1 MTFDDES
8 EAPTRRKCEL
18 WESPKLCQRL
28 NNAKEGLFGARRRPL
43 LRCLGSGDQL
53 LAESGRTPGRMV
65 HNIALLMPRRNPP
78 GRTGRPPPR
87 PGPKS
92 DRRPDRPDHSPGR
105 PPDRPP
111 DRPGGRPGEPQ
122 PAGLVWLYGIHAVQ
136 AALANPARRPHRLLL
151 TPETARNWPNNPGWP
166 APRQVDRAEL
176 ERALPPGAV
185 HQGAALQ
192 AAPLPELGLEDC
204 LFSAGPRALF
214 VVLDQVTDP
223 HNVGAI
229 LRSAAAFAVDA
240 VILPDR
246 NTPPAGG
253 TLAKAAS
260 GALEL
265 VPLVR
270 VVNLARAL
278 RLLREADVWCV
289 GLDGGA
295 PTALDQA
302 IRPGRVALV
311 LGSEGDGLRRLTGES
326 CDALARLPTVGPLHS
341 LNVSNAAA
349 VALSI
354 SRHVSRITAPE
365 PGAT

>member
-1 MTFDDES
+1 MR
-8 EAPTRRKCEL
+8 RRK
-18 WESPKLCQRL
+18 P
-28 NNAKEGLFGARRRPL
+28 
-43 LRCLGSGDQL
+43 
-53 LAESGRTPGRMV
+53 
-65 HNIALLMPRRNPP
+65 PRRH
-78 GRTGRPPPR
+78 PR
-87 PGPKS
+87 HA
-92 DRRPDRPDHSPGR
+92 PDRPSERPPGERPPGR
-105 PPDRPP
+105 PPSRLAGDQPSGAPQPPRPEAP
-111 DRPGGRPGEPQ
+111 RRAARQAGAPGPGGR
-122 PAGLVWLYGIHAVQ
+122 VWLYGLHAVQ
-136 AALANPARRPHRLLL
+136 AALANPARRAHLLLL
-151 TPETARNWPNNPGWP
+151 THEAARHWPATSGWP
-166 APRQVDRAEL
+166 APRLVERAEL
-176 ERALPPGAV
+176 ERAVPAGAV
-185 HQGAALQ
+185 HQGVALQ
-192 AAPLPELGLEDC
+192 TEPLPELGLEDC

-246 NTPPAGG
+246 NTPPAGAA
-253 TLAKAAS
+253 LAKAAS

-278 RLLREADVWCV
+278 RLLREADIWCV
-289 GLDGGA
+289 GLDGAA

-302 IRPGRVALV
+302 VRPGRLALV

-354 SRHVSRITAPE
+354 ARHVSQITAPA
-365 PGAT
+365 PAAT

>member
-1 MTFDDES
+1 M
-8 EAPTRRKCEL
+8 AP
-18 WESPKLCQRL
+18 PM
-28 NNAKEGLFGARRRPL
+28 G
-43 LRCLGSGDQL
+43 
-53 LAESGRTPGRMV
+53 
-65 HNIALLMPRRNPP
+65 RRNPP
-78 GRTGRPPPR
+78 RRRARSASRPPHAPAGSGSPSADR
-87 PGPKS
+87 PARAPERGGQGDQIPPGPN
-92 DRRPDRPDHSPGR
+92 PG
-105 PPDRPP
+105 
-111 DRPGGRPGEPQ
+111 
-122 PAGLVWLYGIHAVQ
+122 GLVWLYGIHAVK
-136 AALANPARRPHRLLL
+136 AALANPVRRAHRLLL
-151 TPETARNWPNNPGWP
+151 TRDTARDWP
-166 APRQVDRAEL
+166 AVPGAPSPRLVERAEL
-176 ERALPPGAV
+176 ERALPAGAV

-192 AAPLPELGLEDC
+192 TEPLPELALEDC

-295 PTALDQA
+295 PMVLDQA
-302 IRPGRVALV
+302 LRPGRLALV
-311 LGSEGDGLRRLTGES
+311 LGSEGEGLRRLTGET

-349 VALSI
+349 VALQI
-354 SRHVSRITAPE
+354 ARHVSQITS
-365 PGAT
+365 